1 MAKPKQTSWVYE
13 HFCDA
18 RESWGNYRIC
28 RICNPVLPE
37 DTVIAGMVARGEHPG
52 RMFQGVCQI
61 LGSSPSSLINHVRNK
76 HPECFARGYV
86 SFADGGAEAGN
97 PNPAKIDMELMTEWA
112 EHVCLRCLLPV
123 STITDMRPV
132 LASRLRGLGG
142 ETKLQECVDA
152 VVDSIRG
159 EVTAE
164 LKSAQESGCKF
175 CLSADTWKP
184 KSKRRQN
191 FLAMYLDFTKDFQHR
206 SVCLAVKVAEAPKTW
221 EKYCQLFLDA
231 LKAAGLSTKDLMAG
245 LSDHRSSIRKGLRLL
260 NVPLVGCGA
269 HAVQLCPK
277 HCLPLLR
284 ERSSYCI

>member
-13 HFCDA
+13 HFSDA
-18 RESWGNYRIC
+18 RESCGNYRIC
-28 RICNPVLPE
+28 RICNPALPE
-37 DTVIAGMVARGEHPG
+37 DKVIAGMVARGEHPG

-76 HPECFARGYV
+76 HPECLPEGMSPSRT
-86 SFADGGAEAGN
+86 GGAEAGN

-132 LASRLRGLGG
+132 LASRLKGLGG

-159 EVTAE
+159 EVAAE

-184 KSKRRQN
+184 KSKRRQL
-191 FLAMYLDFTKDFQHR
+191 FLAMYQ
-206 SVCLAVKVAEAPKTW
+206 
-221 EKYCQLFLDA
+221 
-231 LKAAGLSTKDLMAG
+231 GLSASQGVLG
-245 LSDHRSSIRKGLRLL
+245 S
-260 NVPLVGCGA
+260 
-269 HAVQLCPK
+269 
-277 HCLPLLR
+277 
-284 ERSSYCI
+284 